1 MRWTLM
7 AVALLITVAGLLYGG
22 GVVFMSS
29 LSNAMAP
36 PGAHGSGTVAATTAP
51 MSPDR
56 SPAGSVMAMDALT
69 LASSPA
75 PQPGVSPV
83 SQESSPEASEQR
95 VLQSRKALET
105 VDPKELLR
113 QGMMPK

>member
-36 PGAHGSGTVAATTAP
+36 GAHGSGTVAATTAP
-51 MSPDR
+51 MPPDR